1 MCSVSAHYTDPR
13 GICQNA
19 AGSAW
24 GDQDHRK
31 PTRTGLTNDHLAPSV
46 CRVQRDLEDDDWL
59 RAERQRI
66 GRSIKAARMDAN
78 LTQDRVYLAV
88 PMSRNFYQEIEAG
101 RANPSLNI
109 LLAIARAIGVPV
121 SHLLG

>member
-1 MCSVSAHYTDPR
+1 M
-13 GICQNA
+13 
-19 AGSAW
+19 
-24 GDQDHRK
+24 
-31 PTRTGLTNDHLAPSV
+31 
-46 CRVQRDLEDDDWL
+46 QRDLEDDDWL

-109 LLAIARAIGVPV
+109 LLAVARAIGVPV
-121 SHLLG
+121 SHLLD